1 MLELVSTADKSHC
14 NCIVSQK
21 PEESGLNHRPQKSSA
36 AAGTQHNSTT
46 DGHEASSPTAEPI
59 RSKHQRKRD
68 QKAARKKN
76 ANRQQ
81 VTDIHYTVS
90 QLKNQMSWCNVM
102 HAFYHLN

>member
-90 QLKNQMSWCNVM
+90 QLKNQMS
-102 HAFYHLN
+102 